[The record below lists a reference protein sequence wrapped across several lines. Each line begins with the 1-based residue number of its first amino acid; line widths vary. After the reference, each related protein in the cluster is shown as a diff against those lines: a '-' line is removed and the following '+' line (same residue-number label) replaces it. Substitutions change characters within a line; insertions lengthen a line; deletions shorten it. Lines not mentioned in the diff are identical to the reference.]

1 MNSEILEAT
10 MESSLNANLSNDLLD
25 LGGRPL
31 ATAAAAAAA
40 ATTAAA
46 VRTTAAATTA
56 AVATSAARSS
66 TKRKAP
72 TIDHSLSR

>member
-40 ATTAAA
+40 ATAAA
-46 VRTTAAATTA
+46 IVRTTAA
-56 AVATSAARSS
+56 ATSAARSS